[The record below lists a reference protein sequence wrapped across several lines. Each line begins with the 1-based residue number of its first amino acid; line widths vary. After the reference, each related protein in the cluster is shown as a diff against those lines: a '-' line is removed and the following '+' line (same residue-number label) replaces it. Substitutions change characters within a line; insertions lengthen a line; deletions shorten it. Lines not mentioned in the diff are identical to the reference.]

1 MVWGMVVY
9 MYVDGEWLH
18 TYWTKDPNRVVTVED
33 LCNEMTAQILVRMP
47 SVHDYVKDLF
57 KGTSGEKIVTDLPYL
72 YAPEITY
79 VNGFMQIKVPWYI
92 TALYIQ

>member
-1 MVWGMVVY
+1 

-33 LCNEMTAQILVRMP
+33 LFNEMTAQILVRMP

-57 KGTSGEKIVTDLPYL
+57 KGTS
-72 YAPEITY
+72 
-79 VNGFMQIKVPWYI
+79 
-92 TALYIQ
+92 